1 MPPHTHDGTRQAR
14 AQERGVTLL
23 ELTAALTLAVII
35 LLTLQ
40 STMLSSIQGRE
51 RTRVLEARVSQAHEY
66 LQRLLVLP
74 FGTTLDATPTDTQ
87 LTELFDDDMDLGA
100 ITLMQVRTAPGAPG
114 HSFTTTRD
122 QVETDW
128 RIVVGQDLDRDGA
141 LGGFREGRSD
151 LLLIEIFADNRLM
164 FRTLR
169 AADFAN
175 TTRDG

>member
-1 MPPHTHDGTRQAR
+1 MQRPQQTDAGR
-14 AQERGVTLL
+14 AAERGVTLL

-40 STMLSSIQGRE
+40 STMLSSIRGRE
-51 RTRVLEARVSQAHEY
+51 RTRVLEARVGHAHEY

-74 FGTTLDATPTDTQ
+74 FGTTLDPAATDTQ
-87 LTELFDDDMDLGA
+87 LTELFDDDMDLGNVS
-100 ITLMQVRTAPGAPG
+100 LMQVRTAPGAPG
-114 HSFTTTRD
+114 HSFTTVRD
-122 QVETDW
+122 DVATDW
-128 RIVVGQDLDRDGA
+128 RVVVGQDLDRDGA
-141 LGGFREGRSD
+141 LGGFREGRND
-151 LLLIEIFADNRLM
+151 LLLIEVFAENRLM